1 MSTIAILQH
10 NDLLQVVLMLDKL
23 QEKIK
28 ASRARQW
35 VLESCR
41 VLLGCFAGTG
51 QAPGRAVSNSPVGWS
66 IEWNGN
72 RAHIG
77 RFGFLPAPLS
87 GSWPVFRLKLL
98 DLDGEN
104 HSPKKR
110 RWRHLM
116 CLTCLHFCVRS
127 MGNVAK
133 QPLDVGMKDL
143 LNRTR
148 VCQRENIEWNRA
160 CDPVTRSSLF
170 SGSFWIAVQQ
180 EWVRA
185 WFNRPMM
192 HSFHMYMFVFFHI
205 GPTPCAQKAA
215 QKVYVSFVLFLF

>member
-72 RAHIG
+72 SAHRAF
-77 RFGFLPAPLS
+77 RFLTGPLEWQLAGFPAKVARPGWRKSLPPKKAMETPHVSDLPAFLCAFHGECCQATS
-87 GSWPVFRLKLL
+87 GCRY
-98 DLDGEN
+98 E
-104 HSPKKR
+104 
-110 RWRHLM
+110 
-116 CLTCLHFCVRS
+116 
-127 MGNVAK
+127 
-133 QPLDVGMKDL
+133 
-143 LNRTR
+143 
-148 VCQRENIEWNRA
+148 
-160 CDPVTRSSLF
+160 
-170 SGSFWIAVQQ
+170 
-180 EWVRA
+180 
-185 WFNRPMM
+185 RP
-192 HSFHMYMFVFFHI
+192 
-205 GPTPCAQKAA
+205 AE
-215 QKVYVSFVLFLF
+215 